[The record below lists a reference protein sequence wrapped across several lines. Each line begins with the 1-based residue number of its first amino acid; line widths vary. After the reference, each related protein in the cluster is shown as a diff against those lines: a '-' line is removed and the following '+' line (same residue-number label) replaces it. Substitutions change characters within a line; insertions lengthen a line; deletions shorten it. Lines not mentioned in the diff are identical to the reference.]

1 MEKSFVPTNLVINK
15 LIKFNI
21 QKQFTI
27 IHLSSTSNFQ
37 ISSNERKLVQ
47 NMCFKNLF
55 NAPFDVIWVFFF
67 FVFSKVVQV

>member
-27 IHLSSTSNFQ
+27 IHLSSTSTFPNSPQ
-37 ISSNERKLVQ
+37 WKKACTKYV
-47 NMCFKNLF
+47 FKKIIQCTF
-55 NAPFDVIWVFFF
+55 WCDMGVF